1 MSVCACLRCILAL
14 IWARAISPSVGMRWG
29 SFMSSTG
36 NRGLPRGL
44 LDGSEGVRDHRWVVL
59 ECWALGKWSM
69 RANLGEGLEELSGL
83 RGSLSLSLD
92 GRGLGFLVRCWVGCV
107 GNGSGGVVCFW
118 VAVIGAGVV
127 GV

>member
-1 MSVCACLRCILAL
+1 MSWLGAL
-14 IWARAISPSVGMRWG
+14 IWWRGGVGLRV
-29 SFMSSTG
+29 FEVPASSG

-44 LDGSEGVRDHRWVVL
+44 LDGSEGVRDYRWVVL

-69 RANLGEGLEELSGL
+69 RANLGEGLEEFSGL

-92 GRGLGFLVRCWVGCV
+92 GRGLGFWCGVG